1 MDHTFIV
8 SMETRLRVATL
19 YINKY
24 KAIQGKIIKAILI
37 LILVGQYEEKYHF
50 FFFIFFIFL
59 TWEFDIFAESKFGR
73 VTALV
78 ARDDF
83 KN

>member
-1 MDHTFIV
+1 
-8 SMETRLRVATL
+8 METRLRVATL
-19 YINKY
+19 YISKY
-24 KAIQGKIIKAILI
+24 KAIHGKIIKAILI
-37 LILVGQYEEKYHF
+37 LILVGQYEEKYH